1 MSISSELLV
10 LNSTKQNIKTSINLK
25 GVTVTDEAFS
35 AYPDKVRLI
44 PNGGG
49 IYESNIILYV
59 EAKQENVVIPDG
71 TETIGDYA
79 FYCLYPRAV
88 MLNLKTVSM
97 PNTVTA
103 IGNYAFIFNRS
114 LSAISMSTALASI
127 GVEAFGHC
135 HSLQS
140 VTLPSSMRTIG
151 NGAFEY
157 CDSLSSVTFSEGL
170 TSIGSGAFMECT
182 SLTSVTLPS
191 TVSSIGSSAFSA
203 RQSSMNEVI
212 CLATVPPTLS
222 NPDAF
227 YLTNNCPIY
236 VPDESVLAYQVA
248 DGWST
253 HSSRIK
259 GISEKPQ

>member
-1 MSISSELLV
+1 MSISSQLLI
-10 LNSTKQNIKTSINLK
+10 LNQTKQNVRTAINNK
-25 GVTVTDEAFS
+25 GVSVTDEAFS
-35 AYPDKVRLI
+35 VYPDKVRLI

-59 EAKQENVVIPDG
+59 EAKQENVVIPAG

-103 IGNYAFIFNRS
+103 IGDYAFIHNNN
-114 LSAISMSTALASI
+114 LSSISMSTTLASI
-127 GVEAFGHC
+127 GKEAFGYC
-135 HSLQS
+135 YSLQS

-151 NGAFEY
+151 NSAFHY
-157 CDSLSSVTFSEGL
+157 CNSLSSVTFSEGL
-170 TSIGSGAFMECT
+170 TSIGEGAFMECP
-182 SLTSVTLPS
+182 SLTSVTIPS
-191 TVSSIGSSAFSA
+191 TVTYIGTSAFSA
-203 RQSSMNEVI
+203 RSSSMTEFT
-212 CLATVPPTLS
+212 CMATTPPTISESTL
-222 NPDAF
+222 

-259 GISEKPQ
+259 GLSEKPQ

>member
-1 MSISSELLV
+1 MSISSQLLI
-10 LNSTKQNIKTSINLK
+10 LNQTKENIKASISLK
-25 GVTVTDEAFS
+25 GVSVTDEAF
-35 AYPDKVRLI
+35 AEYPDKVRLI

-59 EAKQENVVIPDG
+59 EAKQENVVIPAG

-88 MLNLKTVSM
+88 MSNLKTVSM

-103 IGNYAFIFNRS
+103 IGRSAFNWNTG
-114 LSAISMSTALASI
+114 LSAINLSTALASI
-127 GVEAFGHC
+127 GNYAFFHC

-140 VTLPSSMRTIG
+140 IAFPSSMRTIG
-151 NGAFEY
+151 NESFEY
-157 CDSLSSVTFSEGL
+157 CSSLSSVTFSEGL
-170 TSIGSGAFMECT
+170 TSIGSGAFMECP
-182 SLTSVTLPS
+182 SLTSVTIPS
-191 TVSSIGSSAFSA
+191 TVTYIGTSAFSA
-203 RQSSMNEVI
+203 RSSSMTEFT
-212 CLATVPPTLS
+212 CLATVPPTI
-222 NPDAF
+222 DASAL

-236 VPDESVLAYQVA
+236 VPDNSVLAYQVA

-259 GISEKPQ
+259 GLSEKPQ